1 MSVAT
6 AHSASAV
13 PPADETP
20 AAGEVPSRDEG
31 FWVEPGT
38 AGDET
43 PTDAPAGEV
52 PARSSGGETPA
63 RSSDEAAAALPSTGE
78 IPAQASGD
86 EIPAQAPGDEIPA
99 QTPGDEIPA
108 QTPDDEAPAQASGD
122 DTPVDAVDEQVARD
136 ARDFGVYARTGGW
149 AFALKVARSVRPGGE
164 TAGET
169 SKVSA
174 KRFAE
179 LAGCSPER
187 VMRYYK
193 AWDKAA
199 DDGMVPHFEA
209 LAPGEEIDLP
219 DSDVWL
225 TYYSSRSG
233 ATSDRGTAITAAAE
247 AEGIRP
253 TKALEVAENPTALRA
268 AILADPSTAQAARTA
283 LLDRLKEDPSLQT
296 ELARDIARTDELK
309 KAVANETQAAS
320 RIGYVRQIVE
330 NGQVK
335 TPAGQVIDATA
346 ELRAEA
352 ERHLSLIDELDDDE
366 DTGEWATEAY
376 DTVKELV
383 VQTVEADPELRVQER
398 RTKFYSS
405 LQKAT
410 KVFEE
415 LTLDDA
421 VDLDA
426 IYEDD
431 MLQRLEDLQ
440 QALNTCIAALRK
452 ASPGE

>member
-1 MSVAT
+1 MSVTT

-13 PPADETP
+13 PPVDETP
-20 AAGEVPSRDEG
+20 AAPETAGGVPSQGEG
-31 FWVEPGT
+31 FWVEPG
-38 AGDET
+38 ASDAET
-43 PTDAPAGEV
+43 SAQADVAV
-52 PARSSGGETPA
+52 PAQTSG
-63 RSSDEAAAALPSTGE
+63 DEAAGAAVDDVAE
-78 IPAQASGD
+78 
-86 EIPAQAPGDEIPA
+86 
-99 QTPGDEIPA
+99 
-108 QTPDDEAPAQASGD
+108 PDT
-122 DTPVDAVDEQVARD
+122 DTEVVDEQVARD
-136 ARDFGVYARTGGW
+136 AHEFGVYARTGGW

-164 TAGET
+164 LAGET
-169 SKVSA
+169 PKVSA

-225 TYYSSRSG
+225 SYYSSRNS
-233 ATSDRGTAITAAAE
+233 ATSGRGTAITAAAE

-283 LLDRLKEDPSLQT
+283 LLDRLKEDASLQT

-309 KAVANETQAAS
+309 KAVASETQAAS

-352 ERHLSLIDELDDDE
+352 ERHLSLIDELDEDE

-383 VQTVEADPELRVQER
+383 VQTVEANPELRVQER

-431 MLQRLEDLQ
+431 MLQRLEELQ
-440 QALNTCIAALRK
+440 EALNTCIAALRK

>member
-20 AAGEVPSRDEG
+20 ATAPTGDDG
-31 FWVEPGT
+31 FWVEPGAVEGRT
-38 AGDET
+38 AEA
-43 PTDAPAGEV
+43 APAPEVPAQPSGETAPAQPVADEVPAHASGEV
-52 PARSSGGETPA
+52 PAQL
-63 RSSDEAAAALPSTGE
+63 AADG
-78 IPAQASGD
+78 AS
-86 EIPAQAPGDEIPA
+86 EQ
-99 QTPGDEIPA
+99 QV
-108 QTPDDEAPAQASGD
+108 SGD
-122 DTPVDAVDEQVARD
+122 DTPFDVVDEQVARD
-136 ARDFGVYARTGGW
+136 AREFGVYARTGGW

-164 TAGET
+164 LAGET
-169 SKVSA
+169 PKVSA
-174 KRFAE
+174 KHFAE

-225 TYYSSRSG
+225 SYYSSRSS

-247 AEGIRP
+247 AEGVRP

-309 KAVANETQAAS
+309 KAVASETQAAS

-383 VQTVEADPELRVQER
+383 VQTVESNPELRVQER

-431 MLQRLEDLQ
+431 MLERLEELQ
-440 QALNTCIAALRK
+440 QALSTCIATLRK

>member
-1 MSVAT
+1 VSVTT

-20 AAGEVPSRDEG
+20 ATGAAPTGDEG
-31 FWVEPGT
+31 FWVEPG
-38 AGDET
+38 AVET
-43 PTDAPAGEV
+43 RTPEAVPAPEV
-52 PARSSGGETPA
+52 PAQSTGGTAPARPTSDGTAPADLDGAAEEAVDATPA
-63 RSSDEAAAALPSTGE
+63 D
-78 IPAQASGD
+78 
-86 EIPAQAPGDEIPA
+86 
-99 QTPGDEIPA
+99 
-108 QTPDDEAPAQASGD
+108 
-122 DTPVDAVDEQVARD
+122 VVDEHIARD
-136 ARDFGVYARTGGW
+136 AREFGVYARTGGW

-164 TAGET
+164 MAGET
-169 SKVSA
+169 TKVSA
-174 KRFAE
+174 KHFAE

-209 LAPGEEIDLP
+209 LAPGEEVDLP
-219 DSDVWL
+219 DADVWL
-225 TYYSSRSG
+225 SYYSSRSS

-283 LLDRLKEDPSLQT
+283 LLDRLKEDPALQT

-309 KAVANETQAAS
+309 KAVASETQAAS

-383 VQTVEADPELRVQER
+383 VQAVESDPELRVQER

-431 MLQRLEDLQ
+431 MLERLEELQ
-440 QALNTCIAALRK
+440 QALSTCIAALRK